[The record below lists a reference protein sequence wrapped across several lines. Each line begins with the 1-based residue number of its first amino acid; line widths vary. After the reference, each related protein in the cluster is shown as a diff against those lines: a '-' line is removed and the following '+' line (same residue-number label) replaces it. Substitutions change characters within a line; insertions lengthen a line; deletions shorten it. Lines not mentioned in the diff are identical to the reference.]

1 MPMKNKII
9 IKFQEEIEKASVS
22 FWYVKEGDEIKK
34 DSPLVEFVT
43 DKTSF
48 TYTSPFN
55 CKIVKILA
63 EEGADVLSGQEIAE
77 VEIK

>member
-1 MPMKNKII
+1 MNSKLTAN
-9 IKFQEEIEKASVS
+9 FQNEIEKAAIS
-22 FWYVKEGDEIKK
+22 FWYVKEGDEIQK
-34 DSPLVEFVT
+34 DSPVVEFVT

-55 CKIVKILA
+55 CKIIKILA
-63 EEGADVLSGQEIAE
+63 TEGTNITQGQEIAE